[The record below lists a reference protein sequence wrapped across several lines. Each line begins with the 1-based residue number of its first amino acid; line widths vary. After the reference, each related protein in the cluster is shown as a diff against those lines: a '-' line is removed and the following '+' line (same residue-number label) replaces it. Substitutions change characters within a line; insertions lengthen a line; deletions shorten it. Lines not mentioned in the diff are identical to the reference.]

1 MRKLIS
7 AVILGAALTTLG
19 GCVYTNAAFQPAAI
33 QSGAMQP
40 AAAGAPASAKA
51 RENVMIVETDIAD
64 RPYRII
70 GEVEGYGRAV
80 NLLSSDP
87 TRADV
92 DEALRAEAAKHGADA
107 VIQVKYAIE
116 RTGLASRGLMT
127 AKGRAVVFT
136 P

>member
-7 AVILGAALTTLG
+7 AVILGGAMTTLG

-33 QSGAMQP
+33 QS
-40 AAAGAPASAKA
+40 AAAGTLVNAKS
-51 RENVMIVETDIAD
+51 RENVMIVEADIAD
-64 RPYRII
+64 RPYRVI
-70 GEVEGYGRAV
+70 GEVEGYARSV

-87 TRADV
+87 THADV
-92 DEALRAEAAKHGADA
+92 DEALRAEAVKQGADA
-107 VIQVKYAIE
+107 VIHVKYATE

-127 AKGRAVVFT
+127 ATGRAVVFT

>member
-1 MRKLIS
+1 MHKLIS
-7 AVILGAALTTLG
+7 AVLLGAAMTTLG

-33 QSGAMQP
+33 QHGAIQP
-40 AAAGAPASAKA
+40 AAAGTLANAKP
-51 RENVMIVETDIAD
+51 RENVMIVENDIAD
-64 RPYRII
+64 RPYRVI
-70 GEVEGYGRAV
+70 GEVEGYGRSV

-92 DEALRAEAAKHGADA
+92 DEALRAEAAKQGADA
-107 VIQVKYAIE
+107 VINVKYATE